1 MSQPASPWLKG
12 RSAVLVFG
20 LFAFAYL
27 LSFAMRSVS
36 AVIAPEMVEDFQL
49 TNAQLGS
56 LGSAYFL
63 AFAALQL
70 PLGIWLDRFGS
81 RRTHATLLLLSVIG
95 CITFA
100 VAQST
105 ALLWIG
111 RGLMGAGVA
120 GALMAGLKAFRFW
133 YPPQRQQSLAAWML
147 MIGSLGALSATV
159 PARWLINLVGWR
171 GVFWVTAGLLLL
183 ASLLLLIL
191 LPRDEERS
199 SAQAAGQGPQT
210 TSGAQASLW
219 SGYQAVF
226 RDQYFWRF
234 ALLSLVCHASFVSVQ
249 SLWAGPWLIQ
259 VSGYSAEGAAQILLW
274 FNLTLMVGF
283 LLVGMLMP
291 WVLTRGWS
299 MVRMTAI
306 GAAIVI
312 GLQLAITFNQ
322 WPIGWLLW
330 PVFAFVS
337 TFMAMIQPHV
347 SLTFP
352 AALTGR
358 AYTAYNLLIFL
369 GIFGWQW
376 LFGVIIDLL
385 RAAGLTNAMAFRG
398 SMLFCVATQIVG
410 LVIFCCWRAQPRVQ
424 P

>member
-1 MSQPASPWLKG
+1 MSQPGSAWLKG
-12 RSAVLVFG
+12 LPAVLVFG

-36 AVIAPEMVEDFQL
+36 AVIAPEMVHDFQL

-81 RRTHATLLLLSVIG
+81 RRTHATLLLLSVLG
-95 CITFA
+95 CVLFA
-100 VAQST
+100 SAQST
-105 ALLWIG
+105 AMLWVG

-120 GALMAGLKAFRFW
+120 GALMAALKAFRFW

-147 MIGSLGALSATV
+147 MTGSLGALSATV

-171 GVFWVTAGLLLL
+171 GV
-183 ASLLLLIL
+183 
-191 LPRDEERS
+191 LPRDEERF
-199 SAQAAGQGPQT
+199 SAQAAGQGLQ
-210 TSGAQASLW
+210 SNAGAPASLW
-219 SGYQAVF
+219 GGYQAVF
-226 RDQYFWRF
+226 RDRYFWRF
-234 ALLSLVCHASFVSVQ
+234 ALLSLVTHASFVSVQ

-259 VSGYSAEGAAQILLW
+259 VSGYSAERAAQILLL

-283 LLVGMLMP
+283 LLVGVLMP
-291 WVLTRGWS
+291 WVRRRGWS

-306 GAAIVI
+306 GVAIVI
-312 GLQLAITFNQ
+312 VLQLAIALNQ

-330 PVFAFVS
+330 PIFAFAS

-385 RAAGLTNAMAFRG
+385 RATGLTNATAFRG
-398 SMLFCVATQIVG
+398 SLLFCITTQILG
-410 LVIFCCWRAQPRVQ
+410 LVVFCCWRAQPRAQ
-424 P
+424 T